1 MPKFPPNTGFKMP
14 GIGSKEVNS
23 PSNFREDHHV
33 DKMGYCDTTPDDMLP
48 SGSSPLKY
56 TSSLDDD
63 PYTSV
68 RYTPG
73 SLDASDAFKGK
84 KPVKQ
89 ELQDVQEGEGKQT
102 PPTKVNT
109 KNDTTSTVD
118 ETPKKST
125 NSTNTTRTKKVKV
138 KAGKTNYSGGG
149 SFKNKAEKDWYN
161 DQISERTGKGMSQ
174 KEAVQDYRNTFKIG
188 TKKTTPKTKTVV
200 YKVNG
205 KVVDKEAYQNAGPGA
220 NKTTEKK

>member
-89 ELQDVQEGEGKQT
+89 ELDDIAKKDDGKGASKVNINYE
-102 PPTKVNT
+102 PPTPKVKGPDT
-109 KNDTTSTVD
+109 KVPDLV
-118 ETPKKST
+118 ELGKKDKKTDKGAKTDKVYYTDLPESIRDAARKYNIEKHGT
-125 NSTNTTRTKKVKV
+125 HNTTGLAKATGGKK
-138 KAGKTNYSGGG
+138 GKDT
-149 SFKNKAEKDWYN
+149 SFTY
-161 DQISERTGKGMSQ
+161 TGDRD
-174 KEAVQDYRNTFKIG
+174 EAMR
-188 TKKTTPKTKTVV
+188 KKRKQMG
-200 YKVNG
+200 Y
-205 KVVDKEAYQNAGPGA
+205 
-220 NKTTEKK
+220 